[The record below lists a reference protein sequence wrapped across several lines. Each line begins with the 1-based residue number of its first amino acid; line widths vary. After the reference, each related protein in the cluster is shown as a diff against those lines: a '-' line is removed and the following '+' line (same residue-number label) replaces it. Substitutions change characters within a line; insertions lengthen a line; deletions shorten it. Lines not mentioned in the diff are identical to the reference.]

1 MFLLND
7 LPNENTLA
15 KFKGLYPEMDIT
27 ATSAFLRLLK
37 VGSIYLDRL
46 DRFLTPYGLTHGR
59 WMVMVLL
66 KRNDN
71 MRATPTDLA
80 HLQGITKAT
89 VSGLLRA
96 LEADGYVRRISSL
109 SDKRSQEILLTQKGV
124 IQLDTVMHAYYP
136 FINEMMAALDE
147 NTQKDLTLILNN
159 LLA

>member
-1 MFLLND
+1 
-7 LPNENTLA
+7 
-15 KFKGLYPEMDIT
+15 MDIT

-37 VGSIYLDRL
+37 VGSIFLDRL

-59 WMVMVLL
+59 WMVLVLL

-96 LEADGYVRRISSL
+96 LEAEEYIRRISSP

-124 IQLDTVMHAYYP
+124 THLNEVMDAYYP
-136 FINEMMAALDE
+136 FVNEMMAALDE
-147 NTQKDLTLILNN
+147 NSQKELTLILNK